1 MDKKNINAAF
11 RLFPNMLDFIVM
23 AVWVFISQMLTV
35 YLCGLCGLEFPDIAL
50 ANSADDQ
57 VSLWAQ
63 LAAAQSLAVVYPISM
78 TISLVGILLYRLLRG
93 GTSKIASVSTSGFD
107 PSRLLGLF
115 VIMVALQVVI
125 EPLTQFM
132 PEVPQMV
139 GRGFF
144 TVLVSVVFA
153 PIFEEIICRGV
164 VLESFRAKYG
174 VWAGWICSSLFFGLI
189 HGQVTA
195 MFNASIMG
203 LVLGYAYIRSNSI
216 FSVIILHAFNN
227 GLALALMA
235 FGLGHSTFRE
245 MIPNAQL
252 YWAVWAVAFV
262 IVAIGAVIMVRNIR
276 KSSKYS

>member
-23 AVWVFISQMLTV
+23 VVWVFISQMLTV

-57 VSLWAQ
+57 VSLWVQ

-125 EPLTQFM
+125 EPLTQLM

-144 TVLVSVVFA
+144 TVLVSMVFA

-227 GLALALMA
+227 GLALALMT
-235 FGLGHSTFRE
+235 FGLAHSTFRE

>member
-57 VSLWAQ
+57 VSLWVQ

-125 EPLTQFM
+125 EPLTQLM

>member
-11 RLFPNMLDFIVM
+11 RLFPNMLDFVVM
-23 AVWVFISQMLTV
+23 VVWVFISQMLTV
-35 YLCGLCGLEFPDIAL
+35 RICGLCGLEFPDL
-50 ANSADDQ
+50 TLVNSADDQ
-57 VSLWAQ
+57 VSLWTQ
-63 LAAAQSLAVVYPISM
+63 LAAAQSLAVIYPISM
-78 TISLVGILLYRLLRG
+78 IISLLGILLYRLLRG
-93 GTSKIASVSTSGFD
+93 GTSKVASFSISGFD
-107 PSRLLGLF
+107 PSLLLGL
-115 VIMVALQVVI
+115 VVLMVAIQVVI
-125 EPLTQFM
+125 EPLTQLM

-174 VWAGWICSSLFFGLI
+174 VWAGWICSSLFFGMI
-189 HGQVTA
+189 HGQITA
-195 MFNASIMG
+195 MLNASIMG

-235 FGLGHSTFRE
+235 FGLGNSSFRE
-245 MIPNAQL
+245 IIPNAQL
-252 YWAVWAVAFV
+252 YWIVWAVAFV
-262 IVAIGAVIMVRNIR
+262 IVAIGAVVMVRNIR
-276 KSSKYS
+276 NSNRNS

>member
-125 EPLTQFM
+125 EPLTQLM

-227 GLALALMA
+227 GLALALMT
-235 FGLGHSTFRE
+235 FGLVHSTFRE